1 MMADRRGVGLTAIL
15 GIASLILISIAVYM
29 ALVYAPTDAVQGQPQ
44 RLFYIH
50 VPIAWVGFLSYFI
63 VFVGAIGYLKTRNR
77 RWDQVSRSAAEIGL
91 IFLTLVLL
99 TGSIWGRPIWGTWWV
114 WDARLTTTL
123 ILWFIGLAYFLVRG
137 YVNDPDKAARYSAV
151 IGIIGFIDV
160 PIIYESVN
168 WWRTLHPTS
177 VMDTPGGP
185 AMPGSMLVTLL
196 VSLLAFTVLYAC
208 LMSLKLSIEHAKDV
222 LTEREFALA
231 ERMADLREISAADAE
246 ANPEWTLQKEY
257 TSHGS

>member
-1 MMADRRGVGLTAIL
+1 MTENRRWVGLTAIL
-15 GIASLILISIAVYM
+15 GVASLLLVSIAVYM

-44 RLFYIH
+44 RLFYLH
-50 VPIAWVGFLSYFI
+50 VPIAWVGFLSWFI
-63 VFVGAIGYLKTRNR
+63 VFVGAIGYLVKRDR
-77 RWDQVSRSAAEIGL
+77 RFDQVSRSAAEIGL
-91 IFLTLVLL
+91 IFLSLVLL

-151 IGIIGFIDV
+151 VGIIGFIDV

-185 AMPGSMLVTLL
+185 AMPGSMLITLL

-208 LMSLKLSIEHAKDV
+208 LMSLKISIEHAKDV
-222 LTEREFALA
+222 LAERAFALA
-231 ERMADLREISAADAE
+231 ERMADLQQANSDEADGTADVAE
-246 ANPEWTLQKEY
+246 DFAERV
-257 TSHGS
+257 HI